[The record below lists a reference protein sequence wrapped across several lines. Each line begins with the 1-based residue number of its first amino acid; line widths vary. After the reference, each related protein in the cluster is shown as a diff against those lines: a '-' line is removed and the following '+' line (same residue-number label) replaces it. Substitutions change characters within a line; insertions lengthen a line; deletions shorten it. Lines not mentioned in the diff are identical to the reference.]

1 MPSYKHAL
9 PILYPS
15 YTSNTD
21 TTDYTFPAANSHS
34 IHSFLPLLYYLCTS
48 TQRYPH
54 SEPSEC
60 PSSRISPGHAIIPIV
75 STSLASHPS
84 PALPH
89 RARRSH
95 HSLSSHSSNITIYAP
110 IEHLNH
116 SRRSP
121 PSLKSLKALRSLK
134 SLSAPIVS
142 GRSPD
147 FRFRI
152 RHYKMSPGGIRCRMP
167 PGRLKVAV
175 TYSPTFA
182 VPSA

>member
-1 MPSYKHAL
+1 MDYPAL
-9 PILYPS
+9 NCTNLQ
-15 YTSNTD
+15 NLHKD
-21 TTDYTFPAANSHS
+21 NDN
-34 IHSFLPLLYYLCTS
+34 LCTTS
-48 TQRYPH
+48 ILTIKISAPTRHTHLIRHSRRPH
-54 SEPSEC
+54 
-60 PSSRISPGHAIIPIV
+60 HF
-75 STSLASHPS
+75 
-84 PALPH
+84 
-89 RARRSH
+89 
-95 HSLSSHSSNITIYAP
+95 LSSHSSDITP
-110 IEHLNH
+110 IIPIVPIIPIIPISPTSQH

-121 PSLKSLKALRSLK
+121 PSLKSLKSLRSLK

>member
-1 MPSYKHAL
+1 MAWTYFHAN
-9 PILYPS
+9 PNEINGCKRDITCIIKFTPG
-15 YTSNTD
+15 
-21 TTDYTFPAANSHS
+21 
-34 IHSFLPLLYYLCTS
+34 
-48 TQRYPH
+48 
-54 SEPSEC
+54 
-60 PSSRISPGHAIIPIV
+60 ISPHHPQHSHPGAPIIPI
-75 STSLASHPS
+75 
-84 PALPH
+84 
-89 RARRSH
+89 
-95 HSLSSHSSNITIYAP
+95 AP
-110 IEHLNH
+110 IAPTFPIIPISPTSQH

>member
-1 MPSYKHAL
+1 MAWTYFHANPNEIDGCKRDITCIIKFTPGTTSPPTLPSRRPHHSHS
-9 PILYPS
+9 PHI
-15 YTSNTD
+15 SNT
-21 TTDYTFPAANSHS
+21 TP
-34 IHSFLPLLYYLCTS
+34 
-48 TQRYPH
+48 
-54 SEPSEC
+54 
-60 PSSRISPGHAIIPIV
+60 IIPIV
-75 STSLASHPS
+75 P
-84 PALPH
+84 
-89 RARRSH
+89 
-95 HSLSSHSSNITIYAP
+95 IAP
-110 IEHLNH
+110 ISPIAPTFSIIPISPTSQH

-121 PSLKSLKALRSLK
+121 PSLKSLKALK

>member
-1 MPSYKHAL
+1 MDYPAL
-9 PILYPS
+9 NCTNLQ
-15 YTSNTD
+15 NLHKD
-21 TTDYTFPAANSHS
+21 NDN
-34 IHSFLPLLYYLCTS
+34 LCTTS
-48 TQRYPH
+48 ILTLKISAPARHTHLIRHSRRPH
-54 SEPSEC
+54 
-60 PSSRISPGHAIIPIV
+60 HF
-75 STSLASHPS
+75 
-84 PALPH
+84 
-89 RARRSH
+89 
-95 HSLSSHSSNITIYAP
+95 LSSHSSDITP
-110 IEHLNH
+110 IIPIVPIIPFIPIVPIASTFPIIPISPTSQH

-121 PSLKSLKALRSLK
+121 PSLKSLKSLRSLK

-152 RHYKMSPGGIRCRMP
+152 RQYKMSPGGIRCRMP

>member
-1 MPSYKHAL
+1 MAWTYFHANPNEIDGCKRDITCIIKFTPGTTSPPTLPSRRPHH
-9 PILYPS
+9 
-15 YTSNTD
+15 
-21 TTDYTFPAANSHS
+21 SHS
-34 IHSFLPLLYYLCTS
+34 
-48 TQRYPH
+48 PH
-54 SEPSEC
+54 
-60 PSSRISPGHAIIPIV
+60 
-75 STSLASHPS
+75 
-84 PALPH
+84 
-89 RARRSH
+89 
-95 HSLSSHSSNITIYAP
+95 SSHSSNITP
-110 IEHLNH
+110 IIPIVPIIPFIPIVPIASTFPIIPISPTSQH

>member
-1 MPSYKHAL
+1 MDYPAL
-9 PILYPS
+9 NCTNLH
-15 YTSNTD
+15 NLRKD
-21 TTDYTFPAANSHS
+21 NDN
-34 IHSFLPLLYYLCTS
+34 LCTTS
-48 TQRYPH
+48 ILTLKISAPARHAHLIRH
-54 SEPSEC
+54 S
-60 PSSRISPGHAIIPIV
+60 
-75 STSLASHPS
+75 
-84 PALPH
+84 
-89 RARRSH
+89 RRPH
-95 HSLSSHSSNITIYAP
+95 HSLSSHSSNITP
-110 IEHLNH
+110 IIPTFPTSQH

-134 SLSAPIVS
+134 SLSAPILS
-142 GRSPD
+142 GRSAD

>member
-1 MPSYKHAL
+1 MAWTYFHANPNEIDGCKRDITCIIKFTPGTTSPPTLPSRRPHHFL
-9 PILYPS
+9 SSHI
-15 YTSNTD
+15 SNT
-21 TTDYTFPAANSHS
+21 TP
-34 IHSFLPLLYYLCTS
+34 
-48 TQRYPH
+48 
-54 SEPSEC
+54 
-60 PSSRISPGHAIIPIV
+60 IIPIV
-75 STSLASHPS
+75 P
-84 PALPH
+84 
-89 RARRSH
+89 
-95 HSLSSHSSNITIYAP
+95 IAP
-110 IEHLNH
+110 ISPIAPTFPIIPISPTSQH

-134 SLSAPIVS
+134 SLSAPILS